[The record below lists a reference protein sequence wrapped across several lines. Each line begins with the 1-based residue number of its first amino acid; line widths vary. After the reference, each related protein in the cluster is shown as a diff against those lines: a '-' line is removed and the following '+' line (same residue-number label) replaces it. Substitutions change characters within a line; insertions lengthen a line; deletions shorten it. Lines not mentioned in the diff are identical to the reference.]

1 MRKGIARCLAGV
13 RGLNGKVEV
22 DGDAGRGVLIAGHI
36 RLTGLPDDVI
46 GTWSTFEPAEA
57 VPGQRVVETGTPQI
71 FKAGQSVGAGL
82 HSVLRPGN
90 HEADSDAFLP
100 ARCTLVACGV
110 VAEAAVERV
119 VARPALDNVIVA
131 VARDRV
137 VEVRADDAVDPGER
151 IAADIGDVARRCA
164 VGRSGHHIDR
174 HRSRSAC
181 IRNPGITVAGD
192 GVIAA
197 HTLEFVEG
205 RCQGQIVR
213 GAVEIRRHIDVGE
226 IRAADRLDGVQCVG
240 ADRGVADDRASRH
253 VDSDA
258 GDRPQIDVV
267 DRLIE
272 AAASHQ
278 DVVAGAAIEH
288 LGGVSGIGAAIQR
301 VRKAR
306 ADDGVDPGNCIA
318 ADRVVTRCRSKRE
331 IDGDTG
337 RRVDER
343 NPRIAVADDGVVATQ
358 PLEFVERIAGK
369 IAPGTAGIRNSM
381 P

>member
-1 MRKGIARCLAGV
+1 M
-13 RGLNGKVEV
+13 
-22 DGDAGRGVLIAGHI
+22 LIAGHI

-57 VPGQRVVETGTPQI
+57 VPGQRVVETGTAQI

-82 HSVLRPGN
+82 PSVLRPGN
-90 HEADSDAFLP
+90 HEADSDA

-110 VAEAAVERV
+110 ISEAAVERV
-119 VARPALDNVIVA
+119 VARPALDDVIAA
-131 VARDRV
+131 VAGNRV

-213 GAVEIRRHIDVGE
+213 GAVEIRRPIDVGE
-226 IRAADRLDGVQCVG
+226 IRAADQLDGVQCVG
-240 ADRGVADDRASRH
+240 ADRGVADNRAHRH

-258 GDRPQIDVV
+258 RDRP
-267 DRLIE
+267 
-272 AAASHQ
+272 
-278 DVVAGAAIEH
+278 
-288 LGGVSGIGAAIQR
+288 
-301 VRKAR
+301 
-306 ADDGVDPGNCIA
+306 
-318 ADRVVTRCRSKRE
+318 
-331 IDGDTG
+331 
-337 RRVDER
+337 
-343 NPRIAVADDGVVATQ
+343 
-358 PLEFVERIAGK
+358 
-369 IAPGTAGIRNSM
+369 
-381 P
+381 